1 MYILARY
8 LTVQL
13 VPLAVS
19 MERAGAVKEVLN
31 LVKRKFS
38 FRTAVWAAFAAV
50 ALLSLTA
57 GAGAVQGDKKFR
69 MYDDCEPT
77 SFNAVLGAGA
87 CIGNGKTTFAEFIE
101 ELEETQDVRTWRNQ
115 PSQAL
120 LNVGRPTIIENRGGE
135 VHTFTRV
142 AAFGGGFI
150 PDLNGISGNPVPAP
164 ECLNFASIV
173 FIPAGA
179 TEDGPTA
186 GSSDLPVGTSRFQ
199 CCIHPWMR
207 TVIEVDTPGGG
218 ATASPS
224 QHAHH

>member
-1 MYILARY
+1 M
-8 LTVQL
+8 
-13 VPLAVS
+13 
-19 MERAGAVKEVLN
+19 
-31 LVKRKFS
+31 KRKFS
-38 FRTAVWAAFAAV
+38 VRTVVWTAFAAV

-77 SFNAVLGAGA
+77 SFNAVLGDGA

-101 ELEETQDVRTWRNQ
+101 ELEETQDVHTWRNQ
-115 PSQAL
+115 PSQAH
-120 LNVGRPTIIENRGGE
+120 LNVGRPTLIENRGGE
-135 VHTFTRV
+135 VHTFTKV
-142 AAFGGGFI
+142 AEFGGGFVNE
-150 PDLNGISGNPVPAP
+150 LNGISGNPVPAP
-164 ECLNFASIV
+164 ECLNFAGIV
-173 FIPAGA
+173 FLPAGA
-179 TEDGPTA
+179 SEDGPTA

-218 ATASPS
+218 APTSPS